1 MQRSMIT
8 STRSSAL
15 VARGTPKAFAGLKN
29 SRRVVRVASLD
40 ETKAEEPITITQDQ
54 ASTSSMGNQTA
65 AYGEPWNIKPQPLVL
80 CI

>member
-15 VARGTPKAFAGLKN
+15 VARGTPKAFAALKN
-29 SRRVVRVASLD
+29 SRRVRVASLD

-65 AYGEPWNIKPQPLVL
+65 AYGEPWNIKPQPLVA
-80 CI
+80 I